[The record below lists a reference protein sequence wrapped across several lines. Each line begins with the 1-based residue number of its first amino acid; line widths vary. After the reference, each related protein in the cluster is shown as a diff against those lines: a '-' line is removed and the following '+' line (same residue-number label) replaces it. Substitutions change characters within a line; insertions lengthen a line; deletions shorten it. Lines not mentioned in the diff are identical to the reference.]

1 MRFFLIIFILFFSK
15 ISFSETF
22 KPIPSLLPDEV
33 ISIQL
38 IALQN
43 NDIPYKNAGILF
55 WEASA
60 EGRSEDG
67 AFAPSWGVP
76 WGPPRP
82 PKEVLKIRGGHQS
95 SRQLESL
102 HFYGVP

>member
-1 MRFFLIIFILFFSK
+1 MRFFLTLFILFFSK

-43 NDIPYKNAGILF
+43 NDIPYKWDLTH
-55 WEASA
+55 
-60 EGRSEDG
+60 R
-67 AFAPSWGVP
+67 
-76 WGPPRP
+76 
-82 PKEVLKIRGGHQS
+82 
-95 SRQLESL
+95 
-102 HFYGVP
+102 